1 MADLKLETCP
11 ASCGI
16 PPKAGKPE
24 TLLISVQDQAGSLER
39 RNGDSEQH
47 ESDARAS
54 QLAGGT
60 AASEDFAPG
69 TWNSSVATRIRR
81 RGEGRIEET
90 PFAHFEYERETS

>member
-39 RNGDSEQH
+39 RNGDPEQH
-47 ESDARAS
+47 EGDARAS

-60 AASEDFAPG
+60 PASKDFAWGTGNPSVDGRHPG
-69 TWNSSVATRIRR
+69 
-81 RGEGRIEET
+81 
-90 PFAHFEYERETS
+90 